1 MHILITRPE
10 PDASVWRTHLEAR
23 GVATTLDPLL
33 TIEHVFPAEL
43 DLTGVQAVIATSR
56 NGLRGLAFSP
66 LKSQVSA
73 LPLFAVGPGTAELA
87 RDLEFRQVHM
97 GPAAARELVGVIT
110 AIAKPGAGRLLHLSG
125 DKIAFDLAAAL
136 APAGHTVDR
145 CIVYRSQPAE
155 ALKAETLAALASG
168 AIDTV
173 MLMSPLTAK
182 TFVALVADAGLR
194 QQCQRLVYVC
204 LSHAVAAGLTSLNP
218 VHVHAAGAPNSAD
231 MLALIEKCAAKPI

>member
-33 TIEHVFPAEL
+33 KIEHVFPAEL

-87 RDLEFRQVHM
+87 RELGFRQVHI
-97 GPAAARELVGVIT
+97 GPASARELAGVIVGM
-110 AIAKPGAGRLLHLSG
+110 AKPGGGRLLHFSG
-125 DKIAFDLAAAL
+125 DKIAFDLAAVL
-136 APAGHTVDR
+136 TPAGLTLDR
-145 CIVYRSQPAE
+145 CIVYRSRPAGT
-155 ALKAETLAALASG
+155 LKAATLAGLASG

-173 MLMSPLTAK
+173 MLMSPLSAA
-182 TFVALVADAGLR
+182 TFVRLTTAAGLIE
-194 QQCQRLVYVC
+194 QCQQLGYLC
-204 LSHAVAAGLTSLNP
+204 LSHNVAAGLQGLTPGL
-218 VHVHAAGAPNSAD
+218 VHVAQAPNSDD
-231 MLALIEKCAAKPI
+231 MLALIEQCAAQPN